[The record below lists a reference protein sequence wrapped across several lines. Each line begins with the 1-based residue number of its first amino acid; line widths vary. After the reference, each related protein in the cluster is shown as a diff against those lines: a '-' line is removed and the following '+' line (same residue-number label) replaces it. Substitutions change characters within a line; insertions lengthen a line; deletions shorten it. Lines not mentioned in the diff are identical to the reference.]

1 MEIDAQRVV
10 EISTLI
16 LTSDRTNVS
25 IGTKCFSL
33 SLVNELKLLKDI
45 FHYRLAYIDK

>member
-25 IGTKCFSL
+25 IGTKCLIFFSL
-33 SLVNELKLLKDI
+33 SLVNELNC
-45 FHYRLAYIDK
+45 